1 MRRQAVKRASVVK
14 VSGYLRLWRRGPSS
28 FEFVI
33 VLSFQSLT
41 WVLAAE
47 PEQVSAR
54 SVYTDLSARLR
65 LTLADDEST

>member
-1 MRRQAVKRASVVK
+1 
-14 VSGYLRLWRRGPSS
+14 
-28 FEFVI
+28 
-33 VLSFQSLT
+33 LT
-41 WVLAAE
+41 WVLAGE